1 MKQILF
7 LLLFTIFAGCSEDCI
22 EDYQEPEQPE
32 KCNCYKGVYFVAGPN
47 TGYIAQGKKEF
58 YSNNC
63 NDEGL
68 TFRDDSLLYTMRL
81 MIKCN

>member
-7 LLLFTIFAGCSEDCI
+7 ILLLTIFTGCSDTSLEEWI
-22 EDYQEPEQPE
+22 EHEPP
-32 KCNCYKGVYFVAGPN
+32 KVCNCYKGVYFVAGPN

-58 YSNNC
+58 YSKNC
-63 NDEGL
+63 NDDGI
-68 TFRDDSLLYTMRL
+68 TFRDDSLLWTMRL